1 MSFKLENFVAAPSM
15 ELLNLAKKTDLLNI
29 ADHYALTSVKSSML
43 KHEIKNILIKF
54 LVDEEILDPSA
65 LSSILITQTD
75 LQLRELEIQRQIQLE
90 KLKLEQEERIRVGQL
105 EREER
110 MQREK
115 LEMEERIQKEKLEQA
130 EKEKERQYNL
140 RMKELE
146 MQDKVKTKPLD
157 LGTHFDVTKHIR
169 LVPPF
174 QEKEV
179 DKYFLHFEKVAE
191 NLKWPREHWTLLLQ
205 SVVIGKARE
214 IYTQLSLEQSSDYDK
229 VKEVILKAYE
239 LVPEA
244 YRQKFRNCRKEN
256 DQTHVEFAR
265 TKEQLFDRWCSS
277 KKIGSDYPKLR
288 QLMLVEEFKRCINS
302 DVKSFLD
309 EKEVETLEKAAR
321 LADDYTLT
329 HKVSFVSKANPRKPF
344 YPTSGHKP
352 SPSFQS
358 GISNQNAPKPPGE
371 NKGHNPLSQPIC
383 NYCKQSG
390 HIVSDCPVLKRKR
403 EKQEGPKPTG
413 LTSLKLTPQ
422 SCVKDQNP
430 VQAKVPETDS
440 VMEIYEP
447 FLSDGFVSL
456 NSDFAQS
463 APITILR
470 DTGASQSLILAD
482 TLPFSEKTSS
492 GTSVLIQGVEC
503 GFVNVPLHNIYLSSD
518 LVKGPVAVGIRQ
530 TLPFKGVHLLLGND
544 LAGDKVVVNP
554 LVTDTPFIDQ
564 SPDPIEQELPDLY
577 PSCAVTRAMAKKA
590 MLTENQSDVDLTDS
604 FIGQSFKNEITKSLS
619 HNLPEHQTDSID
631 CTSVSD
637 HFPSPLVEEDHDIRS
652 RSQLS
657 KEQHKDPEISPLF
670 QKAVSETDLAQ
681 DPICFYIKNGILMR
695 KWRSPEV
702 SADDEWAV
710 NHQIVVPKIYRS
722 EILSLAHE
730 TPMSGHLGVNKTYH
744 KILNHFYWPG
754 LKTDVSNYC
763 RSCHTCQVVG
773 KPNQVIPKAGLQP
786 IPAFD
791 EPFSR
796 IIIDCVGPLPKTKS
810 GNEYLLTIMC
820 ASTRFPEAI
829 PLRNIKTKTIVKA
842 LVKFFTF
849 VGLPKS
855 VQSDQGS
862 NFMSGIFQQVMHELG
877 IKQYRSSAY
886 HPESQGALERFHQ
899 TLKNMIRSYCFD
911 TEKGWDEGI
920 HLLLFAVRESVQE
933 SLGFSP
939 FELVFGH
946 MVRGPLKLLKEKF
959 LSQEDTPSNLLQYV
973 SDFRSRLLTA
983 CEAAKSNLK
992 KAQGKMKQNF
1002 DKNTKERIFKSG
1014 DKVLALLPIPGRPLQ
1029 ARYFGPYTV
1038 EKKASDLNYI
1048 ITTPDRRKQKQLCH
1062 INMLK
1067 EYRGVNAT
1075 LR

>member
-29 ADHYALTSVKSSML
+29 ADHYGLTSVKPSML

-65 LSSILITQTD
+65 LSSILVTQTD
-75 LQLRELEIQRQIQLE
+75 LQLRELEVQRQIQLE
-90 KLKLEQEERIRVGQL
+90 KLRLEQEERIRVEQLEREERKLEREERIRVEQL

-110 MQREK
+110 MQKEKLAMEKEK

-146 MQDKVKTKPLD
+146 MQDKAKTKPLD

-191 NLKWPREHWTLLLQ
+191 NLKWPKEHWTLLLQ

-352 SPSFQS
+352 CPSFQS
-358 GISNQNAPKPPGE
+358 GNSNQTAPKPKPPGE

-422 SCVKDQNP
+422 SYFKDQTP

-456 NSDFAQS
+456 NSDFAQTT
-463 APITILR
+463 PITILR

-554 LVTDTPFIDQ
+554 LVTDTPCMDQ

-590 MLTENQSDVDLTDS
+590 MLTENQSDIDLTDS

-619 HNLPEHQTDSID
+619 HNLPEHQTD
-631 CTSVSD
+631 
-637 HFPSPLVEEDHDIRS
+637 
-652 RSQLS
+652 
-657 KEQHKDPEISPLF
+657 
-670 QKAVSETDLAQ
+670 
-681 DPICFYIKNGILMR
+681 
-695 KWRSPEV
+695 
-702 SADDEWAV
+702 
-710 NHQIVVPKIYRS
+710 
-722 EILSLAHE
+722 
-730 TPMSGHLGVNKTYH
+730 
-744 KILNHFYWPG
+744 
-754 LKTDVSNYC
+754 
-763 RSCHTCQVVG
+763 
-773 KPNQVIPKAGLQP
+773 
-786 IPAFD
+786 
-791 EPFSR
+791 
-796 IIIDCVGPLPKTKS
+796 
-810 GNEYLLTIMC
+810 
-820 ASTRFPEAI
+820 
-829 PLRNIKTKTIVKA
+829 
-842 LVKFFTF
+842 
-849 VGLPKS
+849 
-855 VQSDQGS
+855 
-862 NFMSGIFQQVMHELG
+862 
-877 IKQYRSSAY
+877 
-886 HPESQGALERFHQ
+886 
-899 TLKNMIRSYCFD
+899 
-911 TEKGWDEGI
+911 
-920 HLLLFAVRESVQE
+920 
-933 SLGFSP
+933 
-939 FELVFGH
+939 
-946 MVRGPLKLLKEKF
+946 
-959 LSQEDTPSNLLQYV
+959 
-973 SDFRSRLLTA
+973 
-983 CEAAKSNLK
+983 
-992 KAQGKMKQNF
+992 
-1002 DKNTKERIFKSG
+1002 
-1014 DKVLALLPIPGRPLQ
+1014 
-1029 ARYFGPYTV
+1029 
-1038 EKKASDLNYI
+1038 
-1048 ITTPDRRKQKQLCH
+1048 
-1062 INMLK
+1062 
-1067 EYRGVNAT
+1067 
-1075 LR
+1075 

>member
-15 ELLNLAKKTDLLNI
+15 ELLNLAKKTDLLSI
-29 ADHYALTSVKSSML
+29 ADHYALTSVKPSML

-65 LSSILITQTD
+65 LSSILVTQTD
-75 LQLRELEIQRQIQLE
+75 LQLRELEVQRQIQLE
-90 KLKLEQEERIRVGQL
+90 KLRLEQEERIRVEQLEREERKL

-110 MQREK
+110 MQKEKLAMEKEK
-115 LEMEERIQKEKLEQA
+115 LEMEERIQKEKLDQA

-140 RMKELE
+140 RMKGLE
-146 MQDKVKTKPLD
+146 MQDKAKTKPLD

-191 NLKWPREHWTLLLQ
+191 NLKWPKEHWTLLLQ

-229 VKEVILKAYE
+229 VKELVLKAYE

-344 YPTSGHKP
+344 YPPSGHKP
-352 SPSFQS
+352 SPSLQS
-358 GISNQNAPKPPGE
+358 GNSNQNAPKPKPPGE
-371 NKGHNPLSQPIC
+371 NKGHNPLSQPFC

-403 EKQEGPKPTG
+403 EKQEGLKPTG
-413 LTSLKLTPQ
+413 LTSLKLTSQ

-530 TLPFKGVHLLLGND
+530 TLSFKGVHLLLGND

-554 LVTDTPFIDQ
+554 LVVVA
-564 SPDPIEQELPDLY
+564 L
-577 PSCAVTRAMAKKA
+577 
-590 MLTENQSDVDLTDS
+590 
-604 FIGQSFKNEITKSLS
+604 
-619 HNLPEHQTDSID
+619 
-631 CTSVSD
+631 
-637 HFPSPLVEEDHDIRS
+637 
-652 RSQLS
+652 
-657 KEQHKDPEISPLF
+657 LF
-670 QKAVSETDLAQ
+670 YVHGK
-681 DPICFYIKNGILMR
+681 
-695 KWRSPEV
+695 
-702 SADDEWAV
+702 
-710 NHQIVVPKIYRS
+710 
-722 EILSLAHE
+722 
-730 TPMSGHLGVNKTYH
+730 HL
-744 KILNHFYWPG
+744 
-754 LKTDVSNYC
+754 
-763 RSCHTCQVVG
+763 RSCRDGQ
-773 KPNQVIPKAGLQP
+773 
-786 IPAFD
+786 
-791 EPFSR
+791 
-796 IIIDCVGPLPKTKS
+796 
-810 GNEYLLTIMC
+810 LT
-820 ASTRFPEAI
+820 
-829 PLRNIKTKTIVKA
+829 
-842 LVKFFTF
+842 
-849 VGLPKS
+849 
-855 VQSDQGS
+855 
-862 NFMSGIFQQVMHELG
+862 
-877 IKQYRSSAY
+877 
-886 HPESQGALERFHQ
+886 
-899 TLKNMIRSYCFD
+899 
-911 TEKGWDEGI
+911 
-920 HLLLFAVRESVQE
+920 
-933 SLGFSP
+933 
-939 FELVFGH
+939 
-946 MVRGPLKLLKEKF
+946 
-959 LSQEDTPSNLLQYV
+959 
-973 SDFRSRLLTA
+973 
-983 CEAAKSNLK
+983 
-992 KAQGKMKQNF
+992 
-1002 DKNTKERIFKSG
+1002 
-1014 DKVLALLPIPGRPLQ
+1014 
-1029 ARYFGPYTV
+1029 
-1038 EKKASDLNYI
+1038 
-1048 ITTPDRRKQKQLCH
+1048 
-1062 INMLK
+1062 
-1067 EYRGVNAT
+1067 
-1075 LR
+1075 